1 MTKLRQPLRKQINK
15 SVKLRQ
21 PLRKQINKSVN
32 VLNELS
38 MENSFVIPNT
48 FESHIMS
55 HYVINTPN
63 VSHNVINTPNA
74 PKTVKFIAM
83 STFDIAINLNE
94 LSNEL
99 F

>member
-63 VSHNVINTPNA
+63 A